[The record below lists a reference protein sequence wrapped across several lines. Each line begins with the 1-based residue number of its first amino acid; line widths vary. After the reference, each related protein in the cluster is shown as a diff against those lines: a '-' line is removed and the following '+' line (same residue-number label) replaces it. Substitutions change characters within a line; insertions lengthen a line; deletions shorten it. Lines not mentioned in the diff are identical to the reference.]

1 MTTPLR
7 PIWLPVLLLVLTAT
21 GRADVD
27 AGRSS
32 ITTTIDRVQ
41 PMIVKIHGAGGF
53 RGLEAYQSGIVISP
67 EGHVLTVFS
76 YVLDTDQITATLDDG
91 RKFPA
96 QLLGADPELDVAVL
110 KVEATGLPYFD
121 LGQAVEVEG
130 GTRVLALSNLF
141 GVATGAE
148 PTSVQHGIV
157 SVITRLEARR
167 GTFETPYHGPVYVLD
182 AVTNNPGA
190 AGGALVDWRG
200 NLVGLMGKELQ
211 NARNHTWLNYAI
223 PIAELRPSVEAIRSG
238 KFVAGRN
245 DSQVKRPARSVGLAM
260 LGIVPVPNIFQR
272 TPPFVDQVR
281 PDSAAQGGGIRPD
294 DLIVMVGDRLVQT
307 LKALEAEL
315 EFIDHEDPVRL
326 TVLRGQELLEIV
338 LQVSTQSEPSL
349 P

>member
-7 PIWLPVLLLVLTAT
+7 PIWLPALLLVLTAT
-21 GRADVD
+21 GRADVE

-32 ITTTIDRVQ
+32 IATTIDRVQ
-41 PMIVKIHGAGGF
+41 PKIVKIHGAGGF

-76 YVLDTDQITATLDDG
+76 YVLDTDRIIATLDDG

-96 QLLGADPELDVAVL
+96 QLLGADPQLDVAVL
-110 KVEATGLPYFD
+110 KVEASGLPYFD
-121 LGQAVEVEG
+121 LNQAVEAEG

-141 GVATGAE
+141 GVATGNE

-157 SVITRLEARR
+157 SVKTRLEARR
-167 GTFETPYHGPVYVLD
+167 GSFETPYHGPVYVLD

-223 PIAELRPSVEAIRSG
+223 PIDELRRSVEAIRSG
-238 KFVAGRN
+238 KFVSGPS
-245 DSQVKRPARSVGLAM
+245 DSAEKKPARSVGLAM
-260 LGIVPVPNIFQR
+260 LGIVPVPDILQR

-281 PDSAAQGGGIRPD
+281 PDSPAQSGGIRPD
-294 DLIVMVGDRLVQT
+294 DLIVLVGDRLVQT

-315 EFIDHEDPVRL
+315 QYIDHEDPVRL

-338 LQVSTQSEPSL
+338 LQVSTQSEPQL